1 MEVQA
6 LTRYARMS
14 PKKVR
19 EVARTIQGRKAADA
33 VDYLMLVPR
42 KSARLIAKTL
52 KSAIANAENNNN
64 LSADS
69 LTVKSAII
77 ENGPVL
83 KRFKARVDH
92 RRYNGAAL
100 LGLRGLV
107 FKSHGSADALA
118 FENAL
123 SRAYDAASHRLLDG
137 VHERIA
143 RTLNVSAAVT
153 HS

>member
-33 VDYLMLVPR
+33 IDFLTLVPR

-64 LSADS
+64 LATDS
-69 LTVKSAII
+69 LVVKSAVI

-83 KRFKARVDH
+83 KRFKAGARGTAMP
-92 RRYNGAAL
+92 RR
-100 LGLRGLV
+100 
-107 FKSHGSADALA
+107 KKMSHIRIVLTDGSS
-118 FENAL
+118 N
-123 SRAYDAASHRLLDG
+123 S
-137 VHERIA
+137 
-143 RTLNVSAAVT
+143 
-153 HS
+153 

>member
-1 MEVQA
+1 MEVQS

-33 VDYLMLVPR
+33 VEYLTLVPR

-64 LSADS
+64 LPADS
-69 LTVKSAII
+69 LVVKSAII

-83 KRFKARVDH
+83 KRFKAGARGTAMP
-92 RRYNGAAL
+92 RR
-100 LGLRGLV
+100 
-107 FKSHGSADALA
+107 KKMSHIRIVLTDGSS
-118 FENAL
+118 N
-123 SRAYDAASHRLLDG
+123 S
-137 VHERIA
+137 
-143 RTLNVSAAVT
+143 
-153 HS
+153 

>member
-19 EVARTIQGRKAADA
+19 EVARTIQGRKVPDA
-33 VDYLMLVPR
+33 LNQLSVITR
-42 KSARLIAKTL
+42 KSARLITKTL

-69 LTVKSAII
+69 LTVKFALI

-83 KRFKARVDH
+83 KRFKPAAR
-92 RRYNGAAL
+92 
-100 LGLRGLV
+100 
-107 FKSHGSADALA
+107 GSAAPRLKKM
-118 FENAL
+118 
-123 SRAYDAASHRLLDG
+123 SHIRIVLTDG
-137 VHERIA
+137 VDE
-143 RTLNVSAAVT
+143 NKAAAT
-153 HS
+153 ETAEAKN